1 MNFFKNMKIE
11 NKLFL
16 ISITAGVLAAVLAF
30 YYFSNLEQNIK
41 EKMEPVKVV
50 SAARYIP
57 AYTRLDKTMLKTLE
71 IPKKMVNRANV
82 IDIEKVEGKITL
94 VPFIEDEPILENKLS
109 KKGNE
114 LNIMLSTGLRAIS
127 ISVDEETGVGFMIR
141 PGDYVDVLL
150 TFHDSDSSS
159 GKGVL
164 KTATI
169 LQDVK
174 VIAVGSEITLDKK
187 NTNYSSI
194 TLALTP
200 EEAELLIFAKEKGKI
215 SFALRALG
223 DRTKEKIKQISFADL
238 IRQIKNYE
246 KHEVTKKEMINK
258 DINDDISKRGEE

>member
-1 MNFFKNMKIE
+1 MNFKDMKIE
-11 NKLFL
+11 NKLLL
-16 ISITAGVLAAVLAF
+16 ISIAAGVLAAVLAF

-50 SAARYIP
+50 CAARYIP
-57 AYTRLDKTMLKTLE
+57 AYTRLEKTMLKTIE
-71 IPKKMVNRANV
+71 IPKKMVNMANV
-82 IDIEKVEGKITL
+82 VDVEKVEGKITL

-109 KKGNE
+109 RKGNE

-150 TFHDSDSSS
+150 TFQDSESSS

-194 TLALTP
+194 TLALMP

-223 DRTKEKIKQISFADL
+223 DRIKEKTKQMSFVDL
-238 IRQIKNYE
+238 IRQIKSYE
-246 KHEVTKKEMINK
+246 RQEEVKEEKINK
-258 DINDDISKRGEE
+258 NINEDILKRGEE